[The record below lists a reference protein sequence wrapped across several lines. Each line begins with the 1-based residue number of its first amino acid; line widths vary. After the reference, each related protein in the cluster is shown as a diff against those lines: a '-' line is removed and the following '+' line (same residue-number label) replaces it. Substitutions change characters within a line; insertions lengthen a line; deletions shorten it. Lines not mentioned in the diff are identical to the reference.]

1 MSKKELLLEK
11 IKENNGV
18 ITTKQVIEYGIHKD
32 VLKNMVIKEELEK
45 IANGLLCLFEGI
57 LEKISKS
64 KYKNHFILKGG
75 LLISSLIGVEMRSTL
90 DMDTTI
96 RGLPM
101 NEENISKI
109 LQEILEIYIDADI
122 VYRLVKLERIRIEDF
137 YEDFSATISCRYG
150 KINTNLNIDITTGD
164 IITPKEVQYFYEKI
178 LEEGSIS
185 ILTYT
190 IETIIAEKF
199 ETISSRNITTT
210 RARDFYD
217 LYMLYNLYKSKID
230 KNILKEAITLTSQ
243 HRNSY
248 SLVLQNKEIVK
259 LFYQSDSLKNLWAKY
274 VQNNSYAKDISFN
287 DTISIYE
294 EIGSILENN

>member
-1 MSKKELLLEK
+1 MKTSEQIKGAIRNISKKTGVNANSLL
-11 IKENNGV
+11 
-18 ITTKQVIEYGIHKD
+18 Q
-32 VLKNMVIKEELEK
+32 M
-45 IANGLLCLFEGI
+45 CLFEGI

-64 KYKNHFILKGG
+64 KYKNHIILKGG

-109 LQEILEIYIDADI
+109 LHEILEITIDADI
-122 VYRLVKLERIRIEDF
+122 VYRLIKLERIRKEEL
-137 YEDFSATISCRYG
+137 YEDFCATISCRYG
-150 KINTNLNIDITTGD
+150 KINANLNIDITTGD
-164 IITPKEVQYFYEKI
+164 IITPKEIQYSYEKI

-199 ETISSRNITTT
+199 ETISSRNLTTT

-217 LYMLYNLYKSKID
+217 LYMLYKIYKSKID
-230 KNILKEAITLTSQ
+230 RNVLKEAITLTSQ
-243 HRNSY
+243 HRNSF
-248 SLVLQNKEIVK
+248 SLVLQYKEIVN
-259 LFYQSDSLKNLWAKY
+259 LFYQSNSLKNLWDKY
-274 VQNNSYAKDISFN
+274 IQNNSYAKEISFD

-294 EIGSILENN
+294 EIGSILEKY

>member
-1 MSKKELLLEK
+1 MKTSEQIKGAIRNISKKTGVNANSLL
-11 IKENNGV
+11 
-18 ITTKQVIEYGIHKD
+18 Q
-32 VLKNMVIKEELEK
+32 M
-45 IANGLLCLFEGI
+45 CLFEGI

-64 KYKNHFILKGG
+64 KYKNHIILKGG

-109 LQEILEIYIDADI
+109 LHEILEITIDANI
-122 VYRLVKLERIRIEDF
+122 VYRLIKLERIRKEDL
-137 YEDFSATISCRYG
+137 YEDFCATISCRYG
-150 KINTNLNIDITTGD
+150 KINANLNIDITTGD
-164 IITPKEVQYFYEKI
+164 IITPKEIQYSYEKI

-217 LYMLYNLYKSKID
+217 LYMLYKLYKSKID
-230 KNILKEAITLTSQ
+230 RNVLKEAITLTSQ
-243 HRNSY
+243 HRNSF
-248 SLVLQNKEIVK
+248 SLVLQYKEIVK
-259 LFYQSDSLKNLWAKY
+259 LFYQSNSLKNLWDKY
-274 VQNNSYAKDISFN
+274 IQNNPYANEISFD

-294 EIGSILENN
+294 EIGSILEKY

>member
-1 MSKKELLLEK
+1 MKTSEQIKGAIRNISKKTGVNANSLL
-11 IKENNGV
+11 
-18 ITTKQVIEYGIHKD
+18 Q
-32 VLKNMVIKEELEK
+32 M
-45 IANGLLCLFEGI
+45 CLFEGL

-64 KYKNHFILKGG
+64 KYKNHIILKGG

-109 LQEILEIYIDADI
+109 LHEILEITIDADI
-122 VYRLVKLERIRIEDF
+122 VYRLIKLERIRKEEF
-137 YEDFSATISCRYG
+137 YEDFCATISCRYG
-150 KINTNLNIDITTGD
+150 KINANLNIDITTGD
-164 IITPKEVQYFYEKI
+164 IITPKEIQYSYEKI

-217 LYMLYNLYKSKID
+217 LYMLYKIYKSKID
-230 KNILKEAITLTSQ
+230 RNVLKEAITLTSQ
-243 HRNSY
+243 HRNSF
-248 SLVLQNKEIVK
+248 SLVLQYKEIVK
-259 LFYQSDSLKNLWAKY
+259 LFYQSNSLKNLWDKY
-274 VQNNSYAKDISFN
+274 IQKLKRFRSMIQFLSMRKLVLFLKNIN
-287 DTISIYE
+287 
-294 EIGSILENN
+294 

>member
-1 MSKKELLLEK
+1 MKTSEQIKGAIRNISKKTGVNANSLL
-11 IKENNGV
+11 
-18 ITTKQVIEYGIHKD
+18 Q
-32 VLKNMVIKEELEK
+32 M
-45 IANGLLCLFEGI
+45 CLFEGI

-64 KYKNHFILKGG
+64 KYKNHIILKGG

-101 NEENISKI
+101 NEENILKI
-109 LQEILEIYIDADI
+109 FHEILEITIDADI
-122 VYRLVKLERIRIEDF
+122 VYRLIKLERIRKEDL
-137 YEDFSATISCRYG
+137 YEDFCATISCRYG
-150 KINTNLNIDITTGD
+150 KINANLNIDITTGD
-164 IITPKEVQYFYEKI
+164 IITPKEIQYSYEKI

-217 LYMLYNLYKSKID
+217 LYMLYKIYKSKIER
-230 KNILKEAITLTSQ
+230 NVLKEAITLTSQ
-243 HRNSY
+243 HRNSF
-248 SLVLQNKEIVK
+248 SLVLQYKEIVK
-259 LFYQSDSLKNLWAKY
+259 LFYQSNSLKNLWDKY
-274 VQNNSYAKDISFN
+274 IQNNPYAKEISFD
-287 DTISIYE
+287 DTISVYE
-294 EIGSILENN
+294 EIGSILEKY

>member
-1 MSKKELLLEK
+1 MKTSEQIKGAIRNISKKTGVNANSLL
-11 IKENNGV
+11 
-18 ITTKQVIEYGIHKD
+18 Q
-32 VLKNMVIKEELEK
+32 M
-45 IANGLLCLFEGI
+45 CLFEGI

-64 KYKNHFILKGG
+64 KYKNHIILKGG

-109 LQEILEIYIDADI
+109 LHEILEITIDANI
-122 VYRLVKLERIRIEDF
+122 VYRLIKLERIRKEDL
-137 YEDFSATISCRYG
+137 YEDFCATISCRYG
-150 KINTNLNIDITTGD
+150 KINANLNIDITTGD
-164 IITPKEVQYFYEKI
+164 IITPKEIQYSYEKI
-178 LEEGSIS
+178 LEEGSIL

-217 LYMLYNLYKSKID
+217 LYMLYKIYKSKIER
-230 KNILKEAITLTSQ
+230 NVLKEAITLTSQ
-243 HRNSY
+243 HRNSF
-248 SLVLQNKEIVK
+248 SLVLQYKEIVK
-259 LFYQSDSLKNLWAKY
+259 LFYQSNSLKNLWDKY
-274 VQNNSYAKDISFN
+274 IQNNPYAKEISFD
-287 DTISIYE
+287 DTISVYE
-294 EIGSILENN
+294 EIGSILEKY

>member
-1 MSKKELLLEK
+1 MKTSEQIKGAIRNISKKTGVNANSLL
-11 IKENNGV
+11 
-18 ITTKQVIEYGIHKD
+18 Q
-32 VLKNMVIKEELEK
+32 M
-45 IANGLLCLFEGI
+45 CLFEGI

-90 DMDTTI
+90 DMDTSI

-109 LQEILEIYIDADI
+109 LQEILEITIDADI
-122 VYRLVKLERIRIEDF
+122 VYRLIKLERIRKEDL
-137 YEDFSATISCRYG
+137 YEDFCATITCRYG

-217 LYMLYNLYKSKID
+217 LYMLYKLYKSKID
-230 KNILKEAITLTSQ
+230 RNVLKEAITLTSQ
-243 HRNSY
+243 HRNSF
-248 SLVLQNKEIVK
+248 SLVLQYKEIVK
-259 LFYQSDSLKNLWAKY
+259 LFYQSNSLKNLWDKY
-274 VQNNSYAKDISFN
+274 IQNNPYAKEISFD

-294 EIGSILENN
+294 EIGSILEKN

>member
-1 MSKKELLLEK
+1 MKTSEQIKGAIRNISKKTGVNANSLL
-11 IKENNGV
+11 
-18 ITTKQVIEYGIHKD
+18 Q
-32 VLKNMVIKEELEK
+32 M
-45 IANGLLCLFEGI
+45 CLFEGI

-64 KYKNHFILKGG
+64 KYKNHIILKGG

-96 RGLPM
+96 RGLQM

-109 LQEILEIYIDADI
+109 IHEILEITIDADI
-122 VYRLVKLERIRIEDF
+122 VYRLIKLERIRKEDL
-137 YEDFSATISCRYG
+137 YEDFCATISCRYG
-150 KINTNLNIDITTGD
+150 KINANLNIDITTGD
-164 IITPKEVQYFYEKI
+164 IITPKEIQYSYEKI

-217 LYMLYNLYKSKID
+217 LYMLYKIYKSKID
-230 KNILKEAITLTSQ
+230 RNVLKEAITLTSQ
-243 HRNSY
+243 HRNSF
-248 SLVLQNKEIVK
+248 SLVLQYKEIVK
-259 LFYQSDSLKNLWAKY
+259 LFYQSNSLKNLWDKY
-274 VQNNSYAKDISFN
+274 IQNNPYAKEISFD

-294 EIGSILENN
+294 EIGSILEKN

>member
-1 MSKKELLLEK
+1 MKTSEQIKGAIRNISKKTGVNANSLL
-11 IKENNGV
+11 
-18 ITTKQVIEYGIHKD
+18 Q
-32 VLKNMVIKEELEK
+32 M
-45 IANGLLCLFEGI
+45 CLFEGI

-64 KYKNHFILKGG
+64 KYKNNIILKGG

-109 LQEILEIYIDADI
+109 LHEILEITIDADI
-122 VYRLVKLERIRIEDF
+122 VYRLIKLERIRKEDL
-137 YEDFSATISCRYG
+137 YEDFCATISCRYG
-150 KINTNLNIDITTGD
+150 KINANLNIDITTGD
-164 IITPKEVQYFYEKI
+164 IITPKEIQYSYEKI

-217 LYMLYNLYKSKID
+217 LYMLYKLYKSKID
-230 KNILKEAITLTSQ
+230 RNVLKEAITLTSQ
-243 HRNSY
+243 HRNFF
-248 SLVLQNKEIVK
+248 L
-259 LFYQSDSLKNLWAKY
+259 
-274 VQNNSYAKDISFN
+274 
-287 DTISIYE
+287 
-294 EIGSILENN
+294 

>member
-1 MSKKELLLEK
+1 MKTSEQIKGAIRNISKKTGVNANSLL
-11 IKENNGV
+11 
-18 ITTKQVIEYGIHKD
+18 Q
-32 VLKNMVIKEELEK
+32 M
-45 IANGLLCLFEGI
+45 CLFEGI

-64 KYKNHFILKGG
+64 KYKNYIILKGG

-109 LQEILEIYIDADI
+109 LHEILEITIDADI
-122 VYRLVKLERIRIEDF
+122 EYRLVKLERIRTEEF

-164 IITPKEVQYFYEKI
+164 IITPKEIQYSYEKI

-217 LYMLYNLYKSKID
+217 LYMLYKIYKSKID
-230 KNILKEAITLTSQ
+230 RNVLKEAITLTSQ
-243 HRNSY
+243 HRNSF
-248 SLVLQNKEIVK
+248 SLVLQYKEIVK
-259 LFYQSDSLKNLWAKY
+259 LFYQSNSLKKLWDKY
-274 VQNNSYAKDISFN
+274 IQNNPYAKEISFN

-294 EIGSILENN
+294 EIGSILEKY

>member
-1 MSKKELLLEK
+1 MKTSEQIKGAIRNISKKTGVNANSLL
-11 IKENNGV
+11 
-18 ITTKQVIEYGIHKD
+18 Q
-32 VLKNMVIKEELEK
+32 M
-45 IANGLLCLFEGI
+45 CLFEGI

-109 LQEILEIYIDADI
+109 LHEILEINIDADI
-122 VYRLVKLERIRIEDF
+122 VYRLVKLERIRTEDF

-230 KNILKEAITLTSQ
+230 KSILKEAISLTSQ

-248 SLVLQNKEIVK
+248 SLVLQYKEIVK
-259 LFYQSDSLKNLWAKY
+259 LFYQSDSLKNLWMKY

>member
-1 MSKKELLLEK
+1 MKTSEQIKGAIRNISKKTGVNANSLL
-11 IKENNGV
+11 
-18 ITTKQVIEYGIHKD
+18 Q
-32 VLKNMVIKEELEK
+32 M
-45 IANGLLCLFEGI
+45 CLFEGI

-122 VYRLVKLERIRIEDF
+122 VYRLVKLERIRTEDF

-217 LYMLYNLYKSKID
+217 LYMIYNMYNNKI
-230 KNILKEAITLTSQ
+230 NQEILGEAIVKTARQ
-243 HRNSY
+243 RG
-248 SLVLQNKEIVK
+248 SLKAIRQYKEIVE
-259 LFYQSDSLKNLWAKY
+259 LFKINSTIKNIWDR
-274 VQNNSYAKDISFN
+274 YAKNNPYTKDIKFS
-287 DTISIYE
+287 DTVEVYE
-294 EIGSILENN
+294 EIGNILDLDEIKNV

>member
-1 MSKKELLLEK
+1 MKTSEQIKGAIRNISKKTGVNANSLL
-11 IKENNGV
+11 
-18 ITTKQVIEYGIHKD
+18 Q
-32 VLKNMVIKEELEK
+32 M
-45 IANGLLCLFEGI
+45 CLFEGI
-57 LEKISKS
+57 LEKISNS

-75 LLISSLIGVEMRSTL
+75 LLISSLIGVEMRSTM

-109 LQEILEIYIDADI
+109 LHEILEINIDADI
-122 VYRLVKLERIRIEDF
+122 EYHLVKLERIRTEDL

-230 KNILKEAITLTSQ
+230 KSILKEAITLTSQ

-248 SLVLQNKEIVK
+248 SLVLQYKEIVK
-259 LFYQSDSLKNLWAKY
+259 LFYQSDSLKNLWTKY

>member
-1 MSKKELLLEK
+1 MKTSEQIKGAIRNITKKTGVNANSLL
-11 IKENNGV
+11 
-18 ITTKQVIEYGIHKD
+18 Q
-32 VLKNMVIKEELEK
+32 M
-45 IANGLLCLFEGI
+45 CLFEGI

-64 KYKNHFILKGG
+64 KYKNYIILKGG

-109 LQEILEIYIDADI
+109 LHEILEITIDADV
-122 VYRLVKLERIRIEDF
+122 VYRLIKLERIRKEDL
-137 YEDFSATISCRYG
+137 YEDFCATISCRYG
-150 KINTNLNIDITTGD
+150 KINANLNIDITTGD
-164 IITPKEVQYFYEKI
+164 IITPKEIQYSYEKI

-217 LYMLYNLYKSKID
+217 LYMLYKLYKSKID
-230 KNILKEAITLTSQ
+230 RNVLKEAITLTSQ
-243 HRNSY
+243 HRNSF
-248 SLVLQNKEIVK
+248 SLVLQYKEIVK
-259 LFYQSDSLKNLWAKY
+259 LFYQSNSLKNLWDKY
-274 VQNNSYAKDISFN
+274 IQNNPYAKEISFD
-287 DTISIYE
+287 DTIAIYE
-294 EIGSILENN
+294 EIGSILENNS

>member
-1 MSKKELLLEK
+1 MKTSEQIKGAIRNISKKTGVNANSLL
-11 IKENNGV
+11 
-18 ITTKQVIEYGIHKD
+18 Q
-32 VLKNMVIKEELEK
+32 M
-45 IANGLLCLFEGI
+45 CLFAGI
-57 LEKISKS
+57 LEKVSKS

-294 EIGSILENN
+294 EIGSILEKY

>member
-1 MSKKELLLEK
+1 MKTSEQIKGAIRNISKKTGVNANSLL
-11 IKENNGV
+11 
-18 ITTKQVIEYGIHKD
+18 Q
-32 VLKNMVIKEELEK
+32 M
-45 IANGLLCLFEGI
+45 CLFEGI

-90 DMDTTI
+90 YMDTTI

-164 IITPKEVQYFYEKI
+164 IITPNEVQYFYEKI

>member
-1 MSKKELLLEK
+1 MKTSEQIKGAIRNISKKTGVNANSLL
-11 IKENNGV
+11 
-18 ITTKQVIEYGIHKD
+18 Q
-32 VLKNMVIKEELEK
+32 M
-45 IANGLLCLFEGI
+45 CLFEGI

-64 KYKNHFILKGG
+64 KYKNHIILKGG

-109 LQEILEIYIDADI
+109 LHEILEITIDADI
-122 VYRLVKLERIRIEDF
+122 VYRLIKLERIRKEEL
-137 YEDFSATISCRYG
+137 YEDFCATISCRYG
-150 KINTNLNIDITTGD
+150 KINANLNIDITTGD
-164 IITPKEVQYFYEKI
+164 IITPKEIQYSYEKI

-199 ETISSRNITTT
+199 EIISSRNTTTT

-217 LYMLYNLYKSKID
+217 LYMLYKIYKSKID
-230 KNILKEAITLTSQ
+230 RNVLKEAITLTSQ
-243 HRNSY
+243 HRNSF
-248 SLVLQNKEIVK
+248 SLVLQYKEIVK
-259 LFYQSDSLKNLWAKY
+259 LFYQSNSLKNLWDKY
-274 VQNNSYAKDISFN
+274 IQNNPYAKEISFD

-294 EIGSILENN
+294 EIGSILEKY

>member
-1 MSKKELLLEK
+1 MKTSEQIKGAIRNISKKTGVNANSLL
-11 IKENNGV
+11 
-18 ITTKQVIEYGIHKD
+18 Q
-32 VLKNMVIKEELEK
+32 M
-45 IANGLLCLFEGI
+45 CLFEGI

-64 KYKNHFILKGG
+64 KYKNHIILKGG

-109 LQEILEIYIDADI
+109 LHEILEITIDADI
-122 VYRLVKLERIRIEDF
+122 VYRLIKLERIRKEDL
-137 YEDFSATISCRYG
+137 YEDFCATISCRYG
-150 KINTNLNIDITTGD
+150 KINANLNIDITTGD
-164 IITPKEVQYFYEKI
+164 IITPKEIQYSYEKI
-178 LEEGSIS
+178 LEKGSIS

-217 LYMLYNLYKSKID
+217 LYMLYKIYKSKID
-230 KNILKEAITLTSQ
+230 RNVLKEAITLTSQ
-243 HRNSY
+243 HRNSF
-248 SLVLQNKEIVK
+248 SLVLQYKEIVN
-259 LFYQSDSLKNLWAKY
+259 LFYQSNSLKNLWDKY
-274 VQNNSYAKDISFN
+274 IQNNPYAKEISFD

-294 EIGSILENN
+294 EIGSILEKY

>member
-1 MSKKELLLEK
+1 MKTSEQIKGAIRNISKKTGVNANSLL
-11 IKENNGV
+11 
-18 ITTKQVIEYGIHKD
+18 Q
-32 VLKNMVIKEELEK
+32 M
-45 IANGLLCLFEGI
+45 CLFEGI

-64 KYKNHFILKGG
+64 KYKNHIILKGG

-109 LQEILEIYIDADI
+109 LHEILEITIDADI
-122 VYRLVKLERIRIEDF
+122 VYRLIKLERIRKEDL
-137 YEDFSATISCRYG
+137 YEDFCATITCRYG
-150 KINTNLNIDITTGD
+150 KINANLNIDITTGD
-164 IITPKEVQYFYEKI
+164 IITPKEIQYSYEKI

-217 LYMLYNLYKSKID
+217 LYMLYKIYKSKID
-230 KNILKEAITLTSQ
+230 RNVLKEAITLTSQ
-243 HRNSY
+243 HRNSF
-248 SLVLQNKEIVK
+248 SLVLQYKEIVK
-259 LFYQSDSLKNLWAKY
+259 LFYQSNSLKNLWDKY
-274 VQNNSYAKDISFN
+274 IQNNPYAKEISFD
-287 DTISIYE
+287 DTISVYE
-294 EIGSILENN
+294 EIGSILEKY

>member
-1 MSKKELLLEK
+1 MKTSEQIKGAIRNISKKTGVNANSLL
-11 IKENNGV
+11 
-18 ITTKQVIEYGIHKD
+18 Q
-32 VLKNMVIKEELEK
+32 M
-45 IANGLLCLFEGI
+45 CLFEGI

-64 KYKNHFILKGG
+64 KYKNHFILKDG

-90 DMDTTI
+90 DMDTSI

-109 LQEILEIYIDADI
+109 LQEILEITIDADI
-122 VYRLVKLERIRIEDF
+122 VYRLIKLERIRKEDL
-137 YEDFSATISCRYG
+137 YEDFCATITCRYG

-230 KNILKEAITLTSQ
+230 KSILKEASYITDQSAQ
-243 HRNSY
+243 
-248 SLVLQNKEIVK
+248 KF
-259 LFYQSDSLKNLWAKY
+259 LF
-274 VQNNSYAKDISFN
+274 F
-287 DTISIYE
+287 SIA
-294 EIGSILENN
+294 I

>member
-1 MSKKELLLEK
+1 MKTSEQIKGAIRNISKKTGVNANSLL
-11 IKENNGV
+11 
-18 ITTKQVIEYGIHKD
+18 Q
-32 VLKNMVIKEELEK
+32 M
-45 IANGLLCLFEGI
+45 CLFEGI

-96 RGLPM
+96 KGLPM

-109 LQEILEIYIDADI
+109 LHEILEITIDADI
-122 VYRLVKLERIRIEDF
+122 VYRLIKLERIRKEDL
-137 YEDFSATISCRYG
+137 YEDFCATISCRYG
-150 KINTNLNIDITTGD
+150 KINANLNIDITTGD
-164 IITPKEVQYFYEKI
+164 IITPKEIQYSYEKI

-217 LYMLYNLYKSKID
+217 LYMLYKIYKSKID
-230 KNILKEAITLTSQ
+230 RNVLKEAITLTSQ
-243 HRNSY
+243 HRNSF
-248 SLVLQNKEIVK
+248 SLVLQYKEIVK
-259 LFYQSDSLKNLWAKY
+259 LFYQSNSLKNLWDKY
-274 VQNNSYAKDISFN
+274 IQNNPYAKEISFD

-294 EIGSILENN
+294 EIGSILEKIN

>member
-1 MSKKELLLEK
+1 MKTSEQIKGAIRNISKKTGVNANSLL
-11 IKENNGV
+11 
-18 ITTKQVIEYGIHKD
+18 Q
-32 VLKNMVIKEELEK
+32 M
-45 IANGLLCLFEGI
+45 CLFEGI

-64 KYKNHFILKGG
+64 KYKNHIILKGG
-75 LLISSLIGVEMRSTL
+75 LLISSLIGVEIRSTL

-109 LQEILEIYIDADI
+109 LHEVLEITIDSDI
-122 VYRLVKLERIRIEDF
+122 VYSLIKLERIRKEDL
-137 YEDFSATISCRYG
+137 YEDFCATISCRYG
-150 KINTNLNIDITTGD
+150 KINANLNIDITTGD
-164 IITPKEVQYFYEKI
+164 IITPKEIQYSYEKI

-217 LYMLYNLYKSKID
+217 LYMLYKIYKSKID
-230 KNILKEAITLTSQ
+230 RNVLKEAITLTSQ
-243 HRNSY
+243 HRNSF
-248 SLVLQNKEIVK
+248 SLVLQYKEIVK
-259 LFYQSDSLKNLWAKY
+259 IFYQSNSLTNLWDKY
-274 VQNNSYAKDISFN
+274 IQNNPYAKEISFD

-294 EIGSILENN
+294 EIGSILEKY

>member
-1 MSKKELLLEK
+1 MKTSEQIKGAIRNISKKTGVNANSLL
-11 IKENNGV
+11 
-18 ITTKQVIEYGIHKD
+18 Q
-32 VLKNMVIKEELEK
+32 M
-45 IANGLLCLFEGI
+45 CLFEGI

-122 VYRLVKLERIRIEDF
+122 VYRLVKLERIRTEDF

>member
-1 MSKKELLLEK
+1 MKTSEQIKGAIRNISKKTGVNANSLL
-11 IKENNGV
+11 
-18 ITTKQVIEYGIHKD
+18 Q
-32 VLKNMVIKEELEK
+32 M
-45 IANGLLCLFEGI
+45 CLFEGI

-64 KYKNHFILKGG
+64 KYKNHIILKGG

-109 LQEILEIYIDADI
+109 LHEILEITIDADI
-122 VYRLVKLERIRIEDF
+122 VYRLIKLERIRKEDL
-137 YEDFSATISCRYG
+137 YEDFCATISCRYG
-150 KINTNLNIDITTGD
+150 KINANLNIDITTGD
-164 IITPKEVQYFYEKI
+164 IITPKEIQYSYEKI

-217 LYMLYNLYKSKID
+217 LYMLYKIYKSKID
-230 KNILKEAITLTSQ
+230 RNVLKEAITLTSQ
-243 HRNSY
+243 HRNSF
-248 SLVLQNKEIVK
+248 SLVLQYKEIVK
-259 LFYQSDSLKNLWAKY
+259 LFYQSNSLKNLWDKY
-274 VQNNSYAKDISFN
+274 IQNNPYAKEISFD

-294 EIGSILENN
+294 EIGSILEKY

>member
-1 MSKKELLLEK
+1 MKTSEQIKGAIRNISKKTGVNANSLL
-11 IKENNGV
+11 
-18 ITTKQVIEYGIHKD
+18 Q
-32 VLKNMVIKEELEK
+32 M
-45 IANGLLCLFEGI
+45 CLFEGI

-64 KYKNHFILKGG
+64 KYKNHIILKGG

-109 LQEILEIYIDADI
+109 LHEILEITIDADI
-122 VYRLVKLERIRIEDF
+122 VYRLIKLERIRKEDL
-137 YEDFSATISCRYG
+137 YEDFCATITCRYG

-217 LYMLYNLYKSKID
+217 LYMLYKLYKSKID
-230 KNILKEAITLTSQ
+230 RNVLKEAITLTSQ
-243 HRNSY
+243 HRNSF
-248 SLVLQNKEIVK
+248 SLVLQYKEIVK
-259 LFYQSDSLKNLWAKY
+259 LFYQSNSLKNLWDKY
-274 VQNNSYAKDISFN
+274 IQNNPYAKEISFD

-294 EIGSILENN
+294 EIGSILEKY

>member
-1 MSKKELLLEK
+1 MKTSEQIKGEIRNISKKTGVNANSLL
-11 IKENNGV
+11 
-18 ITTKQVIEYGIHKD
+18 Q
-32 VLKNMVIKEELEK
+32 M
-45 IANGLLCLFEGI
+45 CLFEGI

-64 KYKNHFILKGG
+64 KNKNHIILKGG

-109 LQEILEIYIDADI
+109 LHEILEITIDADI
-122 VYRLVKLERIRIEDF
+122 VYRLIKLERIRKEDL
-137 YEDFSATISCRYG
+137 YEDFCATISCRYG
-150 KINTNLNIDITTGD
+150 KINANLNIDITTGD
-164 IITPKEVQYFYEKI
+164 IITPKEIKYSYEKI

-217 LYMLYNLYKSKID
+217 LYMLYKLYKSKID
-230 KNILKEAITLTSQ
+230 RNVLKEAITLTSQ
-243 HRNSY
+243 HRNSF
-248 SLVLQNKEIVK
+248 SLVLQYKEIVK
-259 LFYQSDSLKNLWAKY
+259 LFYQSNSLKNLWDKY
-274 VQNNSYAKDISFN
+274 IQNNPYAKEISFD

-294 EIGSILENN
+294 EIGSILEKY

>member
-1 MSKKELLLEK
+1 MKTSEQIKGAIRNISKKTGVNANSLL
-11 IKENNGV
+11 
-18 ITTKQVIEYGIHKD
+18 Q
-32 VLKNMVIKEELEK
+32 M
-45 IANGLLCLFEGI
+45 CLFEGI

-96 RGLPM
+96 KGLPM

-109 LQEILEIYIDADI
+109 LHEILEITIDADI
-122 VYRLVKLERIRIEDF
+122 VYRLIKLERIRKEDL
-137 YEDFSATISCRYG
+137 YEDFCATISCRYG
-150 KINTNLNIDITTGD
+150 KINANLNIDITTGD
-164 IITPKEVQYFYEKI
+164 IITPKEIQYSYEKI

-217 LYMLYNLYKSKID
+217 LYMLYKLYKSKID
-230 KNILKEAITLTSQ
+230 RNVLKEAITLTSQ
-243 HRNSY
+243 HRNSF
-248 SLVLQNKEIVK
+248 SLVLQYKEIVK
-259 LFYQSDSLKNLWAKY
+259 LFYQSNSLKNLWDKY
-274 VQNNSYAKDISFN
+274 IQNNPYAKEISFD

-294 EIGSILENN
+294 EIGSILEKY

>member
-1 MSKKELLLEK
+1 MKTSEQIKGAIRNISKKTGVNANSLL
-11 IKENNGV
+11 
-18 ITTKQVIEYGIHKD
+18 Q
-32 VLKNMVIKEELEK
+32 M
-45 IANGLLCLFEGI
+45 CLFEGI

-96 RGLPM
+96 KGLPM
-101 NEENISKI
+101 NEENITKI
-109 LQEILEIYIDADI
+109 LHEILEINIDADI
-122 VYRLVKLERIRIEDF
+122 VYRLEKLDRIRTEDI
-137 YEDFSATISCRYG
+137 YEDFSARIACRYG

-164 IITPKEVQYFYEKI
+164 IITPKEVQYYYEKI

-199 ETISSRNITTT
+199 EIISSRNITTT

-217 LYMLYNLYKSKID
+217 LYMLYKLYKSKID

-248 SLVLQNKEIVK
+248 SLLLQYKEIVK
-259 LFYQSDSLKNLWAKY
+259 LFYQSDSLKKLWSKY

-287 DTISIYE
+287 DTIAIYE

>member
-1 MSKKELLLEK
+1 MKTSEQIKGAIRNITKKTGVNANSLL
-11 IKENNGV
+11 
-18 ITTKQVIEYGIHKD
+18 Q
-32 VLKNMVIKEELEK
+32 M
-45 IANGLLCLFEGI
+45 CLFEGI

-109 LQEILEIYIDADI
+109 LHEILEITIDADV
-122 VYRLVKLERIRIEDF
+122 VYRLIKLERIRKEDL
-137 YEDFSATISCRYG
+137 YEDFCATISCRYG
-150 KINTNLNIDITTGD
+150 KINANLNIDITTGD
-164 IITPKEVQYFYEKI
+164 IITPKEIQYSYEKI

-217 LYMLYNLYKSKID
+217 LYMLYKIYKSKID
-230 KNILKEAITLTSQ
+230 RNVLKEAITLTSQ
-243 HRNSY
+243 HRNSF
-248 SLVLQNKEIVK
+248 SLVLQYKEIVK
-259 LFYQSDSLKNLWAKY
+259 LFYQSNSLKNLWDKY
-274 VQNNSYAKDISFN
+274 IQNNPYAKEISFN

-294 EIGSILENN
+294 EIGSILEKY

>member
-1 MSKKELLLEK
+1 MKTSEQIKGAIRNISKKTGVNANSLL
-11 IKENNGV
+11 
-18 ITTKQVIEYGIHKD
+18 Q
-32 VLKNMVIKEELEK
+32 M
-45 IANGLLCLFEGI
+45 CLFEGI

-64 KYKNHFILKGG
+64 KYKNHIILKGG

-109 LQEILEIYIDADI
+109 LHEILEITIDADI
-122 VYRLVKLERIRIEDF
+122 VYRLTKLERIRKEDL
-137 YEDFSATISCRYG
+137 YEDFCATISCRYG
-150 KINTNLNIDITTGD
+150 KINANLNIDITTGD
-164 IITPKEVQYFYEKI
+164 IITPKEIQYSYEKI

-217 LYMLYNLYKSKID
+217 LYMLYKLYKSKID
-230 KNILKEAITLTSQ
+230 RNVLKEAITLTSQ
-243 HRNSY
+243 HRNSF
-248 SLVLQNKEIVK
+248 SLVLQYKEIVK
-259 LFYQSDSLKNLWAKY
+259 LFYQSNSLKNLWDKY
-274 VQNNSYAKDISFN
+274 IQNNPYAKEISFD

-294 EIGSILENN
+294 EIGSILEKN

>member
-1 MSKKELLLEK
+1 MKTSEQIKGAIRNITKKTGVNANSLL
-11 IKENNGV
+11 
-18 ITTKQVIEYGIHKD
+18 Q
-32 VLKNMVIKEELEK
+32 M
-45 IANGLLCLFEGI
+45 CLFEGI

-64 KYKNHFILKGG
+64 KYKNHIILKGG

-109 LQEILEIYIDADI
+109 LHEILEITIDADI
-122 VYRLVKLERIRIEDF
+122 VYRLIKLERIRKEDL
-137 YEDFSATISCRYG
+137 YEDFCATISCRYG
-150 KINTNLNIDITTGD
+150 KINANLNIDITTGD
-164 IITPKEVQYFYEKI
+164 IITPKEIQYSYEKI

-217 LYMLYNLYKSKID
+217 LYMLYKIYKSKID
-230 KNILKEAITLTSQ
+230 RNVLKEAITLTSQ
-243 HRNSY
+243 HRNSF
-248 SLVLQNKEIVK
+248 SLVLQYKEIVK
-259 LFYQSDSLKNLWAKY
+259 LFYQSNSLKNLWDKY
-274 VQNNSYAKDISFN
+274 IQNNPYAKEISFD

-294 EIGSILENN
+294 EIGSILEKIN

>member
-1 MSKKELLLEK
+1 MKTSEQIKGAIRNISKKTGVNANSLL
-11 IKENNGV
+11 
-18 ITTKQVIEYGIHKD
+18 Q
-32 VLKNMVIKEELEK
+32 M
-45 IANGLLCLFEGI
+45 CLFEGI

-64 KYKNHFILKGG
+64 KYKNHIILKGG

-96 RGLPM
+96 KGLPM

-109 LQEILEIYIDADI
+109 LHEILEITIDADI
-122 VYRLVKLERIRIEDF
+122 VYRLIKLERIRKEDL
-137 YEDFSATISCRYG
+137 YEDFCATISCRYG
-150 KINTNLNIDITTGD
+150 KINANLNIDITTGD
-164 IITPKEVQYFYEKI
+164 IITPKEIQYSYEKI

-217 LYMLYNLYKSKID
+217 LYMLYKLYKSKID
-230 KNILKEAITLTSQ
+230 RNVLKEAITLTSQ
-243 HRNSY
+243 HRNSF
-248 SLVLQNKEIVK
+248 SLVLQYKEIVK
-259 LFYQSDSLKNLWAKY
+259 LFYQSNSLKNLWDKY
-274 VQNNSYAKDISFN
+274 IQNNPYAKEISFD

-294 EIGSILENN
+294 EIGSILEKY

>member
-1 MSKKELLLEK
+1 MKTSEQIKGAIRNITKKTGVNANSLL
-11 IKENNGV
+11 
-18 ITTKQVIEYGIHKD
+18 Q
-32 VLKNMVIKEELEK
+32 M
-45 IANGLLCLFEGI
+45 CLFEGI

-64 KYKNHFILKGG
+64 KYKNHIILKGG

-109 LQEILEIYIDADI
+109 LHEILEITIDADI
-122 VYRLVKLERIRIEDF
+122 VYRLIKLERIRKEDL
-137 YEDFSATISCRYG
+137 YEDFCATISCRYG
-150 KINTNLNIDITTGD
+150 KINANLNIDITTGD
-164 IITPKEVQYFYEKI
+164 IITPKEIQYSYEKI
-178 LEEGSIS
+178 LEEGNIS

-217 LYMLYNLYKSKID
+217 LYMLYKLYKSKID
-230 KNILKEAITLTSQ
+230 RNVLKEAITLTSQ
-243 HRNSY
+243 HRNSF
-248 SLVLQNKEIVK
+248 SLVLQYKEIVK
-259 LFYQSDSLKNLWAKY
+259 LFYQSNSLKNLWDKY
-274 VQNNSYAKDISFN
+274 IQNNPYANKISFD

-294 EIGSILENN
+294 EIGSILEKY

>member
-1 MSKKELLLEK
+1 MKTSEQIKGAIRNISKKTGVNANSLL
-11 IKENNGV
+11 
-18 ITTKQVIEYGIHKD
+18 Q
-32 VLKNMVIKEELEK
+32 M
-45 IANGLLCLFEGI
+45 CLFEGI

-64 KYKNHFILKGG
+64 KYKNYIILKGG

-109 LQEILEIYIDADI
+109 LHEILEITIDADI
-122 VYRLVKLERIRIEDF
+122 VYRLIKLERIRKEDL
-137 YEDFSATISCRYG
+137 YEDFCATITCRYG
-150 KINTNLNIDITTGD
+150 KINANLNIDITTGD
-164 IITPKEVQYFYEKI
+164 IITPKEIQYSYEKI

-217 LYMLYNLYKSKID
+217 LYMLYKIYKSKID
-230 KNILKEAITLTSQ
+230 RNVLKEAITLTSQ
-243 HRNSY
+243 HRNSF
-248 SLVLQNKEIVK
+248 SLVLQYKEIVK
-259 LFYQSDSLKNLWAKY
+259 LFYQSNSLKKLWDKY
-274 VQNNSYAKDISFN
+274 IQNNPYAKEISFN

-294 EIGSILENN
+294 EIGSILEKY

>member
-1 MSKKELLLEK
+1 MKTSEQIKGAIRNISKKTGVNANSLLQ
-11 IKENNGV
+11 I
-18 ITTKQVIEYGIHKD
+18 
-32 VLKNMVIKEELEK
+32 
-45 IANGLLCLFEGI
+45 CLFEGI

-64 KYKNHFILKGG
+64 KYKNHIILKGG
-75 LLISSLIGVEMRSTL
+75 LLISSLIGVEIRSTL

-109 LQEILEIYIDADI
+109 LHEVLEITIDSDI
-122 VYRLVKLERIRIEDF
+122 VYSLIKLERIRKEDL
-137 YEDFSATISCRYG
+137 YEDFCATISCRYG
-150 KINTNLNIDITTGD
+150 KINANLNIDITTGD
-164 IITPKEVQYFYEKI
+164 IITPKEIQYSYEKI

-217 LYMLYNLYKSKID
+217 LYMLYKIYKSKIER
-230 KNILKEAITLTSQ
+230 NVLKEAITLTSQ
-243 HRNSY
+243 HRNSF
-248 SLVLQNKEIVK
+248 SLVLQYKEIVK
-259 LFYQSDSLKNLWAKY
+259 LFYQSNSLKNLWDKY
-274 VQNNSYAKDISFN
+274 IQNNPYAKEISFD
-287 DTISIYE
+287 DTISVYE
-294 EIGSILENN
+294 EIGSILEKY

>member
-1 MSKKELLLEK
+1 MKTSEQIKGAIRNISKKTGVNANSLL
-11 IKENNGV
+11 
-18 ITTKQVIEYGIHKD
+18 Q
-32 VLKNMVIKEELEK
+32 M
-45 IANGLLCLFEGI
+45 CLFEGI

-64 KYKNHFILKGG
+64 KYKNHIILKGG
-75 LLISSLIGVEMRSTL
+75 LLISSLIGVKMRSTL

-109 LQEILEIYIDADI
+109 LHEILEITIDADV
-122 VYRLVKLERIRIEDF
+122 VYRLIKLERIRKEDL
-137 YEDFSATISCRYG
+137 YEDFCATISCRYG
-150 KINTNLNIDITTGD
+150 KINANLNIDITTGD
-164 IITPKEVQYFYEKI
+164 IITPKEIQYSYEKI

-217 LYMLYNLYKSKID
+217 LYMLYKIYKSKID
-230 KNILKEAITLTSQ
+230 RNVLKEAITLTSQ
-243 HRNSY
+243 HRNSF
-248 SLVLQNKEIVK
+248 SLVLQYKEIVK
-259 LFYQSDSLKNLWAKY
+259 LFYQSNSLKKLWDKY
-274 VQNNSYAKDISFN
+274 IQNNPYAKEISFN

-294 EIGSILENN
+294 EIGSILEKY

>member
-1 MSKKELLLEK
+1 MKTSEQIKGAIRNISKKTGVNANSLL
-11 IKENNGV
+11 
-18 ITTKQVIEYGIHKD
+18 Q
-32 VLKNMVIKEELEK
+32 M
-45 IANGLLCLFEGI
+45 CLFEGI

-64 KYKNHFILKGG
+64 KYKNHIILKGG

-96 RGLPM
+96 RGLPI

-109 LQEILEIYIDADI
+109 LHEILEITIDADI
-122 VYRLVKLERIRIEDF
+122 VYRLIKLERIRKEDL
-137 YEDFSATISCRYG
+137 YEDFCATISCRYG
-150 KINTNLNIDITTGD
+150 KINANLNIDITTGD
-164 IITPKEVQYFYEKI
+164 IITPKEIQYSYEKI

-217 LYMLYNLYKSKID
+217 LYMLYKLYKSKID
-230 KNILKEAITLTSQ
+230 RNVLKEAITLTSQ
-243 HRNSY
+243 HRNSF
-248 SLVLQNKEIVK
+248 SLVLQYKEIVK
-259 LFYQSDSLKNLWAKY
+259 LFYQSNSLKNLWDKY
-274 VQNNSYAKDISFN
+274 IQNNPYAKEISFD

-294 EIGSILENN
+294 EIGSILEKY